1 MNLLYPLGLLGLIG
15 IPILIIIYIIKNKY
29 TEQVISSTYIWTLS
43 EKFLKKRNPIN
54 KLVGIISLI
63 LQILAVLFVSVA
75 VAHPVFTVPDSANE
89 YLFILDGS
97 GSMNITEGSK
107 TRLERGKDEIAS
119 LINGSLNGCTYTLVY
134 AGTTTET
141 VFDRTGSKEQALKL
155 LSGVSPAYLNTGF
168 SDALAVAQRYF
179 NDSPWIKTYLVTDK
193 VVREHENVEIVNVG
207 SGVDNYA
214 LSDVDYALAD
224 GKIKIK
230 GNAMSYIGAASLE
243 INLFIDGSRDASGS
257 VRVEVPEYEKTPF
270 EFEADYADFKYIRVA
285 IANRDALESDNE
297 VIFYSPE
304 AEASYN
310 VLLVSDAPF
319 FLESAL
325 EIKDSVSVKSVTI
338 KEYDRFVSGY
348 DLYIFD
354 GVSGVSMPRDGAVWF
369 VDPKDSVSGSG
380 FTYQG
385 VQSSGE
391 GLKLVY
397 STKSTSVVDLMRKNL
412 LKNDIFVTEFAKC
425 GLYRKFY
432 SLLSYDGNDVV
443 FAGANSL
450 GNREVVIAFDIHK
463 SNLPVNADFVTLIN
477 NLFAYTFPNA
487 FDKTSY
493 VCGETVQLNI
503 PANCSGVRV
512 DSPRQN
518 VSYLGTGGGSCELYL
533 SEAGLYTVTV
543 LADGGERIFN
553 IFAAIPEEERIP
565 LVAESAFKITGEAG
579 EMKKSG
585 TYEDLLAWF
594 IILAV
599 LLAADWG
606 VYCYEQYQLR

>member
-230 GNAMSYIGAASLE
+230 GNAMSYSGAASLE

-397 STKSTSVVDLMRKNL
+397 STKSTSAVDLMRKNL

-463 SNLPVNADFVTLIN
+463 SNLPVNVDFVTLIN

-518 VSYLGTGGGSCELYL
+518 VSYLGTGGGSC
-533 SEAGLYTVTV
+533 
-543 LADGGERIFN
+543 
-553 IFAAIPEEERIP
+553 
-565 LVAESAFKITGEAG
+565 
-579 EMKKSG
+579 
-585 TYEDLLAWF
+585 
-594 IILAV
+594 
-599 LLAADWG
+599 
-606 VYCYEQYQLR
+606 

>member
-230 GNAMSYIGAASLE
+230 GNAMSYSGAASLE

-304 AEASYN
+304 AEA
-310 VLLVSDAPF
+310 
-319 FLESAL
+319 
-325 EIKDSVSVKSVTI
+325 
-338 KEYDRFVSGY
+338 
-348 DLYIFD
+348 
-354 GVSGVSMPRDGAVWF
+354 
-369 VDPKDSVSGSG
+369 
-380 FTYQG
+380 
-385 VQSSGE
+385 
-391 GLKLVY
+391 
-397 STKSTSVVDLMRKNL
+397 
-412 LKNDIFVTEFAKC
+412 
-425 GLYRKFY
+425 
-432 SLLSYDGNDVV
+432 
-443 FAGANSL
+443 
-450 GNREVVIAFDIHK
+450 
-463 SNLPVNADFVTLIN
+463 
-477 NLFAYTFPNA
+477 
-487 FDKTSY
+487 
-493 VCGETVQLNI
+493 
-503 PANCSGVRV
+503 
-512 DSPRQN
+512 
-518 VSYLGTGGGSCELYL
+518 
-533 SEAGLYTVTV
+533 
-543 LADGGERIFN
+543 
-553 IFAAIPEEERIP
+553 
-565 LVAESAFKITGEAG
+565 
-579 EMKKSG
+579 
-585 TYEDLLAWF
+585 
-594 IILAV
+594 
-599 LLAADWG
+599 
-606 VYCYEQYQLR
+606 

>member
-1 MNLLYPLGLLGLIG
+1 
-15 IPILIIIYIIKNKY
+15 
-29 TEQVISSTYIWTLS
+29 
-43 EKFLKKRNPIN
+43 
-54 KLVGIISLI
+54 
-63 LQILAVLFVSVA
+63 
-75 VAHPVFTVPDSANE
+75 
-89 YLFILDGS
+89 
-97 GSMNITEGSK
+97 
-107 TRLERGKDEIAS
+107 
-119 LINGSLNGCTYTLVY
+119 
-134 AGTTTET
+134 
-141 VFDRTGSKEQALKL
+141 
-155 LSGVSPAYLNTGF
+155 
-168 SDALAVAQRYF
+168 
-179 NDSPWIKTYLVTDK
+179 
-193 VVREHENVEIVNVG
+193 
-207 SGVDNYA
+207 
-214 LSDVDYALAD
+214 
-224 GKIKIK
+224 
-230 GNAMSYIGAASLE
+230 
-243 INLFIDGSRDASGS
+243 
-257 VRVEVPEYEKTPF
+257 
-270 EFEADYADFKYIRVA
+270 
-285 IANRDALESDNE
+285 
-297 VIFYSPE
+297 
-304 AEASYN
+304 
-310 VLLVSDAPF
+310 
-319 FLESAL
+319 
-325 EIKDSVSVKSVTI
+325 
-338 KEYDRFVSGY
+338 
-348 DLYIFD
+348 
-354 GVSGVSMPRDGAVWF
+354 
-369 VDPKDSVSGSG
+369 
-380 FTYQG
+380 
-385 VQSSGE
+385 
-391 GLKLVY
+391 
-397 STKSTSVVDLMRKNL
+397 MRKNL

-463 SNLPVNADFVTLIN
+463 SNLPVNVDFVTLIN